1 MCGQYVFLWHLKL
14 LPFDVMFVYC
24 LLIFDLYD
32 WFTQGNHSSYAHIS
46 NECLCNFFC
55 LRDQFICHSCQWISY
70 VCCVLNPT
78 IIVSHL
84 YIVIVNIRNSEWW
97 SISKIHPNL
106 TVELVKRLGDDISKE
121 MANWFINY
129 RNITIVLTSTPYQNS
144 IFMVKGIKYIH
155 FIWSF

>member
-1 MCGQYVFLWHLKL
+1 MLCLFIVYWYLICMIDLHKEFIPHMLIYLMNVF
-14 LPFDVMFVYC
+14 V
-24 LLIFDLYD
+24 I
-32 WFTQGNHSSYAHIS
+32 
-46 NECLCNFFC
+46 FC

-70 VCCVLNPT
+70 ICCVLNPT

-129 RNITIVLTSTPYQNS
+129 RNITYMQLYSPLHH
-144 IFMVKGIKYIH
+144 IKLV
-155 FIWSF
+155 FLW